1 MNLEFLLG
9 MVVGLVL
16 ALLSIFLYTKIQA
29 NKERLELSAALREQ
43 SKLLLALQKRRRYSH
58 MSL

>member
-16 ALLSIFLYTKIQA
+16 ALLSIFVFTKIQA
-29 NKERLELSAALREQ
+29 NEERLELSAALREQ
-43 SKLLLALQKRRRYSH
+43 SQLLLTLQKRRRYSH
-58 MSL
+58 MGL